1 MVVLVTNTC
10 NRRRRARRLS
20 SPVLGLALIAL
31 ATGACD
37 RMNGDVTGPTP
48 VGPPAGTT
56 AIYYSAIGASD
67 ANGAGSSVPC
77 FPFSACD
84 DGMGYVPVLVRQ
96 LRATRQVTVLNLGIP
111 ATVLGP
117 AVEAIAR
124 QIGREVT
131 GNFLERMVPS
141 VARESTLVTVFGG
154 VNDANVIGDA
164 IEQGLA
170 GADIPGYIDTQAR
183 AFASDYARVIS
194 GIRSRA
200 PASFIIV
207 VNVPN
212 AAAMPFA
219 AKYPIE
225 HRRVLQTVAVALSR
239 ESNRQAG
246 QGVLVVDVMCNPV
259 TYLASHFASDGFHPN
274 DAGHAEI
281 ARQLKAIVDGGSSSP
296 ASSCAMMTAI
306 K

>member
-1 MVVLVTNTC
+1 MERLVSTLNLHT
-10 NRRRRARRLS
+10 RARHVS
-20 SPVLGLALIAL
+20 AVLGFVLLGL
-31 ATGACD
+31 GMSACD
-37 RMNGDVTGPTP
+37 RGDLTSPSP
-48 VGPPAGTT
+48 VGPPASTA

-77 FPFSACD
+77 FPFTACE
-84 DGMGYVPVLVRQ
+84 DGMGYVPVLARQ
-96 LRATRQVTVLNLGIP
+96 LRATRPVTVLNLGIP

-117 AVEAIAR
+117 AAEALAR
-124 QIGREVT
+124 QVGREVS
-131 GNFLERMVPS
+131 GNFLDRMVPS
-141 VARESTLVTVFGG
+141 VLRESNLVTVFGG
-154 VNDANVIGDA
+154 VNDANIIGDA
-164 IEQGLA
+164 IEQGRA
-170 GADIPGYIDTQAR
+170 GSDIPGYIDTQAR

-194 GIRSRA
+194 GIRGRA
-200 PASFIIV
+200 PSSFIIV

-219 AKYPIE
+219 AQYPIE
-225 HRRVLQTVAVALSR
+225 HRRVLQSIAVALSR
-239 ESNRQAG
+239 EANRQAG
-246 QGVLVVDVMCNPV
+246 PGVVVADVMCNPT

-281 ARQLKAIVDGGSSSP
+281 ARQLRAIVEGGTSSP